1 MGDAVP
7 ALLFRSAV
15 NLADADA
22 GPRTETLTSGRYDL
36 QDVRCRACA
45 RALGWRYLR
54 ASAGAEKY
62 KEGAVLIGRAALR
75 AAAGEG
81 GAAAAPTPARP
92 ERSAAEILRDA
103 RARAARAPAAG
114 ARLDD
119 AFWDALRAARAAAA
133 RPGDRAPPDDPWR
146 GREA

>member
-81 GAAAAPTPARP
+81 GAAAAPTPARGTRLTSQMP
-92 ERSAAEILRDA
+92 TSVGVKHLVGRWWEGASRGVEAWPGLR
-103 RARAARAPAAG
+103 RATVSGPG
-114 ARLDD
+114 GPS
-119 AFWDALRAARAAAA
+119 LRQ
-133 RPGDRAPPDDPWR
+133 
-146 GREA
+146 

>member
-62 KEGAVLIGRAALR
+62 KEGAVLIGRAALKNS
-75 AAAGEG
+75 
-81 GAAAAPTPARP
+81 T
-92 ERSAAEILRDA
+92 
-103 RARAARAPAAG
+103 RAARSTRPRMSAGCRRNLSSAA
-114 ARLDD
+114 
-119 AFWDALRAARAAAA
+119 FCVARAAAMRAADKGCNSA
-133 RPGDRAPPDDPWR
+133 RLPAAPQHTAWRASCGPFTTS
-146 GREA
+146 